1 MPPGLY
7 RDSCEDAV
15 VSHQGT
21 GQLLNRVATKSS
33 AHQAT
38 VEVQLHGRA
47 VKSSKRTL
55 VVTSLLHKN
64 VKGQIVIQP
73 SHLFTPTQ
81 MAVSVGNSEKVTV

>member
-7 RDSCEDAV
+7 GDSCEGAP
-15 VSHQGT
+15 VSHRGT
-21 GQLLNRVATKSS
+21 GHLLNRVATKSS

-47 VKSSKRTL
+47 VGSSKRTL
-55 VVTSLLHKN
+55 VVTSLLHKK

-73 SHLFTPTQ
+73 SHLFTPAQ
-81 MAVSVGNSEKVTV
+81 MAVSVGNSQKVTI

>member
-7 RDSCEDAV
+7 RDSCEDAP
-15 VSHQGT
+15 VSHRGT

-47 VKSSKRTL
+47 VRVQKERSWLPHDYTKMSKVRL
-55 VVTSLLHKN
+55 
-64 VKGQIVIQP
+64 
-73 SHLFTPTQ
+73 
-81 MAVSVGNSEKVTV
+81 